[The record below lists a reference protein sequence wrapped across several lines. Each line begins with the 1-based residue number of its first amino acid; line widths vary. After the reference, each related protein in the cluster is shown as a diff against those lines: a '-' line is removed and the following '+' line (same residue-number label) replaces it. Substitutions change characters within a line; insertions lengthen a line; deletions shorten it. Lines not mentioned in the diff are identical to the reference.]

1 MGNIVYKPQK
11 KTVLLDNCPKYDGHV
26 TPPKIVYPEKPCET
40 CSRCGGMAGYGPQCR
55 YWDIYDSENR
65 IVANMNA
72 FANVEGM
79 DDNNKRIL
87 KAFNEKGT
95 TGGLAALMEG
105 PNGENLS
112 YAESRMLYG

>member
-1 MGNIVYKPQK
+1 VFVEPLLTNPPIRESLKPPIK
-11 KTVLLDNCPKYDGHV
+11 
-26 TPPKIVYPEKPCET
+26 EEPCET
-40 CSRCGGMAGYGPQCR
+40 CSRCGGMAGYGPQCK
-55 YWDIYDSENR
+55 YWDIQDKEQG
-65 IVANMNA
+65 VVKMMNA

-87 KAFNEKGT
+87 KVFNEKGT